1 MRACMHEPVESRLSM
16 YDPWPIVHA
25 YAIEVFFRLM
35 IACTRNGRGC
45 WDTGSPKKGP
55 QSQPLPCGIRTH
67 AWEKMHLNALDCS
80 FAKTIARYDLVSTK
94 HPQEHLSFFVNRACV
109 EKCSNCGWGESNSVV
124 ASHPLEKCRRQ
135 LPVGHSK
142 ACP

>member
-1 MRACMHEPVESRLSM
+1 MHEPVESRLSM

-25 YAIEVFFRLM
+25 YVIEVFFRLM

-55 QSQPLPCGIRTH
+55 QSQPLPCVIRTH

-94 HPQEHLSFFVNRACV
+94 HLQEHLSFFVNRVWKNAAI
-109 EKCSNCGWGESNSVV
+109 V
-124 ASHPLEKCRRQ
+124 AGVNLTV
-135 LPVGHSK
+135 L
-142 ACP
+142 